1 MKKVMTAMA
10 MFCSLAAAP
19 AHAQTYWRLE
29 TGYSDANSAGFKDR
43 DFANFGIICADSF
56 CGNAAKLD
64 NIGDSPILGV
74 GVGHRFTP
82 HLRADV
88 TLTYRGGYRLNEKGA
103 DAHYSAT
110 IRSTALMLNGYYD
123 FMAGNGGPYLG
134 LGVGWAQ
141 NRMGTMVQDFG
152 GFPNVVGFH
161 TMLSGAKKNNAAFAL
176 MAGVGIPI
184 SGWTIDLG
192 YRYVN
197 LGKFETGTVYSSRFF
212 SMSLPSIGASGKLTA
227 HELTLGFRF

>member
-1 MKKVMTAMA
+1 MKKIMTAMV

-43 DFANFGIICADSF
+43 DWANFGILCADRF
-56 CGNAAKLD
+56 CSAPARLD
-64 NIGDSPILGV
+64 NIGNSPILGV

-82 HLRADV
+82 HVRADV
-88 TLTYRGGYRLNEKGA
+88 TLTSRGGYRLNDRDA

-110 IRSTALMLNGYYD
+110 IRSTALMLNGYYN

-134 LGVGWAQ
+134 LGVGWAH

-152 GFPNVVGFH
+152 TGFQN
-161 TMLSGAKKNNAAFAL
+161 MLSGAKKNNAAFAL
-176 MAGVGIPI
+176 MAGVGIPT

-197 LGKFETGTVYSSRFF
+197 LGKFGTGTVYSNRFF
-212 SMSLPSIGASGKLTA
+212 SMSIPSIGANGKLTA

>member
-1 MKKVMTAMA
+1 MKKIMMAMA

-43 DFANFGIICADSF
+43 DWANFGIICADRF
-56 CGNAAKLD
+56 CSAPARLD
-64 NIGDSPILGV
+64 NIGNSPILGI

-82 HLRADV
+82 HVRADV
-88 TLTYRGGYRLNEKGA
+88 TLTYRGGYRLNDRDA

-134 LGVGWAQ
+134 LGVGWAH
-141 NRMGTMVQDFG
+141 NRMGPMVQDFG
-152 GFPNVVGFH
+152 TGFQN
-161 TMLSGAKKNNAAFAL
+161 MLSGAKKNNAAFAL

-197 LGKFETGTVYSSRFF
+197 LGKFGTGTVYSNRFF
-212 SMSLPSIGASGKLTA
+212 SMNIPSIGANGKLTG

>member
-1 MKKVMTAMA
+1 MKKIMTAMV

-43 DFANFGIICADSF
+43 DWANFGILCADRF
-56 CGNAAKLD
+56 CSAPARLD
-64 NIGDSPILGV
+64 NIGNSPILGV

-82 HLRADV
+82 RVRADV
-88 TLTYRGGYRLNEKGA
+88 TLTYRGGYRLNDRDA

-134 LGVGWAQ
+134 LGVGWAH
-141 NRMGTMVQDFG
+141 NRMGPMVQDFG
-152 GFPNVVGFH
+152 TGFQN
-161 TMLSGAKKNNAAFAL
+161 MLSGAKKNNAAFAL

-184 SGWTIDLG
+184 SGWTIDLS

-197 LGKFETGTVYSSRFF
+197 LGKFGTGTVYSNRFF
-212 SMSLPSIGASGKLTA
+212 SMSIPSIGANGKLTA